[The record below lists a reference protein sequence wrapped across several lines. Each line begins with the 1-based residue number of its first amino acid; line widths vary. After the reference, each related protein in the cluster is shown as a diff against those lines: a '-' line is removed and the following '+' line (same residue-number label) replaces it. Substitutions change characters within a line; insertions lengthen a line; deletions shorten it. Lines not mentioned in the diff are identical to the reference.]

1 MGIIKDSDFGIRDK
15 RGHWSPFKKLT
26 INPEYLLPFHFS
38 KFLFKFIKDKFIFGF
53 MGYIFIAMPILCWLF
68 LSPDLDTV
76 KNFEIGWILFIFIRN
91 LAIILIF
98 FGFFHLRLYTFNTQG
113 NEFKYNPKPLDK
125 NNKKFFF
132 NNQLI
137 DNLFYTLCWGVP
149 IWTFYEV
156 LTLWAYANNFI
167 YYITWEE
174 APIYCLIVFLLV
186 TTFQGAQFY
195 FVHRLLHWKPLYKYV
210 HAVHHRNVNTG
221 PFSGLSFHPIEHLLF
236 FSGIFLFWI
245 IPSNPIIAMWYLFFS
260 ALSPIGGHS
269 GYEKMIFK
277 NGKSM
282 SSGDF
287 NHYLHHKYFECNY
300 AGAGVSILDEIF
312 GTFHDGSDGATKKIM
327 ARIKDKAH
335 YL

>member
-125 NNKKFFF
+125 NNKKFF
-132 NNQLI
+132 LI
-137 DNLFYTLCWGVP
+137 IN
-149 IWTFYEV
+149 
-156 LTLWAYANNFI
+156 
-167 YYITWEE
+167 
-174 APIYCLIVFLLV
+174 
-186 TTFQGAQFY
+186 
-195 FVHRLLHWKPLYKYV
+195 
-210 HAVHHRNVNTG
+210 
-221 PFSGLSFHPIEHLLF
+221 
-236 FSGIFLFWI
+236 
-245 IPSNPIIAMWYLFFS
+245 
-260 ALSPIGGHS
+260 
-269 GYEKMIFK
+269 
-277 NGKSM
+277 
-282 SSGDF
+282 
-287 NHYLHHKYFECNY
+287 
-300 AGAGVSILDEIF
+300 
-312 GTFHDGSDGATKKIM
+312 
-327 ARIKDKAH
+327 
-335 YL
+335 